1 MKVSVCLIISLLLV
15 FAEVNKANEEMLED
29 NGLLE
34 KLVKRSVGC
43 IGRSCSVFNP
53 CCFRHTCSYGQ
64 CTYGYGK

>member
-15 FAEVNKANEEMLED
+15 FAEVNMANEEMLED

-34 KLVKRSVGC
+34 KSVGC
-43 IGRSCSVFNP
+43 IGRSCSVFHP
-53 CCFRHTCSYGQ
+53 CCFRHKCSYGQ